1 MVRNTNSVTENKPI
15 RAVGIEIFLS
25 LPRITLNKLTTI
37 GIIGSGNVAWHLTR
51 GLNNASGIKIAWV
64 YSRNETT
71 RNELTQFFNVPATDT
86 LLPVPTD
93 LVLVC
98 VSDDAIQSILDILP
112 EKTKVAYT
120 SGTVSL
126 EKLNVKQENC
136 GVFYP
141 LQSFTKKEIVSLENV
156 PFLIEA
162 TTPEYTHELEQLA
175 LKLSNNVRQ
184 MNSEQRKQLHI
195 AAVFS
200 NNFVN
205 HLLLLAQEHLNS
217 KSIPAE
223 LLQPLIT
230 ETIRKATDLG
240 PFHAQ
245 SGPARRFDEQTIQT
259 HLSELNGLPK
269 EIYSLITESIK
280 KTYST

>member
-1 MVRNTNSVTENKPI
+1 M
-15 RAVGIEIFLS
+15 
-25 LPRITLNKLTTI
+25 TTV

-51 GLNNASGIKIAWV
+51 GLNNASRVNIAWV
-64 YSRNETT
+64 YSRNVTT
-71 RNELTQFFNVPATDT
+71 RDELTRFFNVPATDT

-93 LVLVC
+93 LVLIC
-98 VSDDAIQSILDILP
+98 VSDDSIQDVLDMLP
-112 EKTKVAYT
+112 EGTNIAYT

-126 EKLNVKQENC
+126 EKLNVKQKNC

-141 LQSFTKKEIVSLENV
+141 LQSFTKKETISLENV

-162 TTPEYTHELEQLA
+162 TTPEYAYELEQLA

-205 HLLLLAQEHLNS
+205 HLLLLAQEHLNN
-217 KSIPAE
+217 KNIPVD
-223 LLQPLIT
+223 LLQPLIA
-230 ETIRKATDLG
+230 ETIRKAADLG
-240 PFHAQ
+240 PFRAQ

-259 HLSELNGLPK
+259 HLSELKGLPK

-280 KTYST
+280 NTYST